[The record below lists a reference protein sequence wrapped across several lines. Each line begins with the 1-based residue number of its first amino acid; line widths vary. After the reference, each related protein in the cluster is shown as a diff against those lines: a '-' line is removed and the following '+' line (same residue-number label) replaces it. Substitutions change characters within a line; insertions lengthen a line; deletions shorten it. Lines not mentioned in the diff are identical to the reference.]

1 MTMFL
6 SAFAFL
12 VAIQPAADKP
22 REVKCAYRAEL
33 ASAIQQAVAAS
44 QADLITYYKD
54 LHVNPELSLHETQTA
69 RKIAERLTALGYKVA
84 MGVGGTGV
92 VGILENGSGPTLLI
106 RGDMDALPIA
116 EETGLPYASKVRFK
130 RDDGSEVG
138 VMHACGHDMHQ
149 TVLLG
154 TSRLLVE
161 FRDQWRGKV
170 MIVAQPAEEIGSGA
184 RAMIKDGLFE
194 RFGKPDYCIALHV
207 SSSHPAGVVAYT
219 SGWALANVDSFDIT
233 IYGRGGH
240 GSRPHE
246 AVDPIVMAAHVVTAL
261 QTVVSRRINPQEP
274 SVITVGS
281 IHAGSK
287 HNIIP
292 DTAKLEITV
301 RSYTDEVRKTLLD
314 GIRQV
319 TLNTC
324 RALGAEK
331 DPDVHLREGE
341 FTPATFND
349 PALSEAAGDVFRKAI
364 GPDRVLL
371 HEPIMGGE
379 DFSEYFRATK
389 APSFMFWLGSVPKER
404 YDASRREGGPPL
416 PSIHSSKYYPDPE
429 PTAETGVQ
437 CMTSLALSLLAGP

>member
-1 MTMFL
+1 MTTL
-6 SAFAFL
+6 LYAFPLF
-12 VAIQPAADKP
+12 VAIQPAAESSKI
-22 REVKCAYRAEL
+22 KYAYRADL
-33 ASAIQQAVAAS
+33 APTVQQAVAAS
-44 QADLITYYKD
+44 QADLVAFYKD
-54 LHVNPELSLHETQTA
+54 LHASPELSLHETQTA
-69 RKIAERLTALGYKVA
+69 RKIAERLTALGYKVTT
-84 MGVGGTGV
+84 GIGGTGV
-92 VGILENGSGPTLLI
+92 VGVLENGAGPTVLI

-116 EETGLPYASKVRFK
+116 EETGLPYASKVKFK
-130 RDDGSEVG
+130 REDGSEVG

-149 TVLLG
+149 TCLLG
-154 TSRLLVE
+154 TARLLVE
-161 FRDQWRGKV
+161 LRDKWRGKV

-207 SSSHPAGVVAYT
+207 SSGHPAGVVAYT

-261 QTVVSRRINPQEP
+261 QTIVSRRINPKDP

-292 DTAKLEITV
+292 DTARLEITV
-301 RSYTDEVRKTLLD
+301 RSYEDDVRRKLLD

-341 FTPATFND
+341 FTPATYND
-349 PALSEAAGDVFRKAI
+349 PALSDAAGEVFSKVL
-364 GPDRVLL
+364 GPDRVLNQ
-371 HEPIMGGE
+371 EAIMGGE

-404 YDASRREGGPPL
+404 YDASLREGGPPL
-416 PSIHSSKYYPDPE
+416 PSIHSSRYYPDPE
-429 PTAETGVQ
+429 PTAQTGVQ
-437 CMTSLALSLLAGP
+437 CMTSLALSLLESR